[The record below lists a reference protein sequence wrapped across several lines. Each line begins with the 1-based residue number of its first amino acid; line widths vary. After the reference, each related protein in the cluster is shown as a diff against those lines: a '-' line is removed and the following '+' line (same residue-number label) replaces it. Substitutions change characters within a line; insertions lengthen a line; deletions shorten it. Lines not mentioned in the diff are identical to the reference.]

1 MHSEVPSQSYLWGV
15 LSERFQAALT
25 LQLSE
30 IWRLSGLLEEYGTIA
45 DSFTRGR
52 EEKAIIGELAGVL
65 VRTVVQ
71 EALARQS
78 TNSSGRG
85 VGRPRDAMTP
95 YLGPALLTIFLRCH
109 DSGGRQSVATAVDG
123 KSKQEEA
130 GQLFEFIKAVIVP
143 LNQYLTTEL
152 HRAPLSAPRLA
163 RFALADRLKTAR
175 AIERDARAAAKRA
188 LLQKTQSSP

>member
-15 LSERFQAALT
+15 WSERFQTALT
-25 LQLSE
+25 LRLSE
-30 IWRLSGLLEEYGTIA
+30 IWRLSGLLEEHGTIVYE
-45 DSFTRGR
+45 FTRER
-52 EEKAIIGELAGVL
+52 EEKAIIDELAGVL

-78 TNSSGRG
+78 ANSSGRG

-95 YLGPALLTIFLRCH
+95 YLGPELLTVFLRCH

-123 KSKQEEA
+123 KPKQEEA
-130 GQLFEFIKAVIVP
+130 GQLFEFIKAVIGP

-152 HRAPLSAPRLA
+152 HREPLSASRLA
-163 RFALADRLKTAR
+163 RAALADRLKTAR
-175 AIERDARAAAKRA
+175 AIEHDARAVEKRK
-188 LLQKTQSSP
+188 LKRKN

>member
-15 LSERFQAALT
+15 LSERFQTALK

-30 IWRLSGLLEEYGTIA
+30 IWRLSGLLEEYGTIE
-45 DSFTRGR
+45 FELTRER
-52 EEKAIIGELAGVL
+52 EERAIIEELAGVL

-78 TNSSGRG
+78 ANSSGRG
-85 VGRPRDAMTP
+85 AGRPRDAMTP
-95 YLGPALLTIFLRCH
+95 YLGPELLTVFLRCH

-123 KSKQEEA
+123 KPKQEEA
-130 GQLFEFIKAVIVP
+130 GQLFEFVKVVIEP

-152 HRAPLSAPRLA
+152 HRSPLSPSRLA
-163 RFALADRLKTAR
+163 RAALAERLKIAR
-175 AIERDARAAAKRA
+175 SIERDARAAAKRE
-188 LLQKTQSSP
+188 LLLKTQS